1 MYLSARSRI
10 ILEKILPEKS
20 DVTISQLANDLDVSE
35 RTVRRDLDEVKQTLE
50 NFGLSLIRK
59 GSKLSVGGSFRDRE
73 HIQSTLLDLI
83 GNEFTP
89 LERQQF
95 ILRVL
100 LTTNEPV
107 KLIALANELSV
118 TVATVGSDLTKI
130 EEEWDGKIRIE
141 RRRGIGVRLDASVI
155 EKRELLREL
164 LLMSIPKLKLYQY
177 FVDLLDGVPTQNN
190 DDFLSHFI
198 DLNLLELTDRT
209 LTRWM
214 KKLSYEVDND
224 SLVELL
230 IYLLI
235 TVKQISKG
243 NIISKKSDNPI
254 FLHDYPEYD
263 IAERILKDCL
273 PEETIPEAEITEFTM
288 QILEVEIRHGED
300 VFYRNEKVQ
309 AIRIAKKLISRV
321 IKETELPLSQMSL
334 LKGLT
339 EHIQY
344 SIIRLKK
351 KMPLSNPLLPLIKSE
366 FGDLFHIVQQIA
378 SELYPF
384 KKLPEEETGFIV
396 LHFEAA
402 IIQSENLRPY
412 SALFVTSR
420 SNGVSTWLR
429 ARFRKR
435 LPKLQKIKFVTPLE
449 LVKETDLHKYDIILS
464 TTDLT
469 DFNIDY
475 ELISIFI
482 SDAEIKEIKHK
493 LEKIVSIKGDYIGFP
508 HFQDNSKKLRETLM
522 SLKNM
527 HQFYGLIISF
537 LESLYIE
544 QGSDMTR
551 NKEDNLRLFSQSI
564 ADKEPDLSPEKIF
577 KKLSALE
584 AKQKIISSGTN
595 SAYFLVND
603 NVKTASTHVFTL
615 KHSLDFQIEDG
626 LKSAIST
633 VMIFMLPYELNA
645 ELLEIT
651 TYLLTVLTED
661 DAAIL
666 LAESGDEEKITSLFI
681 TYLEE
686 FLEHKNTYRT
696 ENLGFPL

>member
-10 ILEKILPEKS
+10 ILEKILPEKG
-20 DVTISQLANDLDVSE
+20 DATIQQLASDLGVSE

-50 NFGLSLIRK
+50 NFDLILVRK
-59 GSKLSVGGSFRDRE
+59 GSKLSVSGSLQNRE
-73 HIQSTLLDLI
+73 NVQKTLLDLI

-89 LERQQF
+89 LERQYF

-107 KLIALANELSV
+107 KLIALASELSV
-118 TVATVGSDLTKI
+118 TVATVGSDLTRL
-130 EEEWDGKIRIE
+130 EEEWNGKIRIE
-141 RRRGIGVRLDASVI
+141 RKRGIGVKLDCSII

-164 LLMSIPKLKLYQY
+164 LFMSMPKIKLYQY
-177 FVDLLDGVPTQNN
+177 LIEILDGAPVSSNYE
-190 DDFLSHFI
+190 FLTHFI
-198 DLNLLELTDRT
+198 DFQMLGLVDRS

-214 KKLSYEVDND
+214 KKLSYEVNND
-224 SLVELL
+224 SLVDLL

-243 NIISKKSDNPI
+243 KIISKKSDNHI
-254 FLHDYPEYD
+254 FIQDYPEYD

-273 PEETIPEAEITEFTM
+273 PDQTIPEAEITELTM
-288 QILEVEIRHGED
+288 QVLESEIRTGED

-321 IKETELPLSQMSL
+321 AKEIDLPLSQMSL

-344 SIIRLKK
+344 SLIRLKK
-351 KMPLSNPLLPLIKSE
+351 KMPLNNPLLPLIKSE
-366 FGDLFHIVQQIA
+366 FGDLFYVVQHIA

-412 SALFVTSR
+412 SALVVTSR

-449 LVKETDLHKYDIILS
+449 LVKETNLHKYDIILS

-469 DFNIDY
+469 DFKVDY

-482 SDAEIKEIKHK
+482 SDAEMKDIQHK
-493 LEKIVSIKGDYIGFP
+493 LEKIVSAKGDDVDFPGFES
-508 HFQDNSKKLRETLM
+508 DTKKLPETL
-522 SLKNM
+522 SNLKSM
-527 HQFYGLIISF
+527 HQFYGLVISF
-537 LESLYIE
+537 LESIYIE
-544 QGSDMTR
+544 SGSDMTR
-551 NKEDNLRLFSQSI
+551 NKEDNLRSFSQSI
-564 ADKEPDLSPEKIF
+564 ANKKPDLSSDKIF
-577 KKLSALE
+577 KKLSSLE
-584 AKQKIISSGTN
+584 ARQKIISGGTN

-603 NVKTASTHVFTL
+603 NVQTASTHIFTL
-615 KHSLDFQIEDG
+615 NHSIDFQIEDG
-626 LKSAIST
+626 LKSPVST
-633 VMIFMLPYELNA
+633 VMVFMLPYELNA

-666 LAESGDEEKITSLFI
+666 LAESGDETKIISLF
-681 TYLEE
+681 TSYLEE
-686 FLEHKNTYRT
+686 FLEHKRKN
-696 ENLGFPL
+696 

>member
-10 ILEKILPEKS
+10 ILEKILPEKG
-20 DVTISQLANDLDVSE
+20 DISIQQLANDLDVSE

-50 NFGLSLIRK
+50 SFGLSLIRK
-59 GSKLSVGGSFRDRE
+59 GSKLSVSGSLHDRE
-73 HIQSTLLDLI
+73 HVRSTLLDLI

-107 KLIALANELSV
+107 KLIALASELSV

-141 RRRGIGVRLDASVI
+141 RKRGIGVHLDASVI

-164 LLMSIPKLKLYQY
+164 LLMTMPKLKLYQY
-177 FVDLLDGVPTQNN
+177 FVDTLDGVPTQNN
-190 DDFLSHFI
+190 DEFLSHFI
-198 DLNLLELTDRT
+198 DFQLLELADRT

-224 SLVELL
+224 SLVDLL

-243 NIISKKSDNPI
+243 KIISKKSDNHI
-254 FLHDYPEYD
+254 FLQDYPEYD

-273 PEETIPEAEITEFTM
+273 PEQTIPEAEITELTM
-288 QILEVEIRHGED
+288 QVLEAEIRHGED

-321 IKETELPLSQMSL
+321 AREIELPLSQMSL

-344 SIIRLKK
+344 SLIRLKK

-366 FGDLFHIVQQIA
+366 FGDLFNIVQRVA

-412 SALFVTSR
+412 SALIVTSR

-449 LVKETDLHKYDIILS
+449 LVKETDLHKYDIVLS

-469 DFNIDY
+469 DFKMDY
-475 ELISIFI
+475 ERISIFI
-482 SDAEIKEIKHK
+482 SDAEIKELKHK
-493 LEKIVSIKGDYIGFP
+493 LEKIVGAKGNYVDFP
-508 HFQDNSKKLRETLM
+508 SLQDNSKKLPETLA

-551 NKEDNLRLFSQSI
+551 NKEDNLRSFSQSI
-564 ADKEPDLSPEKIF
+564 ANKEPDLSPEKIF
-577 KKLSALE
+577 KKLSSLE
-584 AKQKIISSGTN
+584 AKQKVISGGAN

-666 LAESGDEEKITSLFI
+666 LAESGDKEKIASLFS

-696 ENLGFPL
+696 ENLGFPF